1 MNGSDLADFA
11 FNEANITYDMS
22 GEEGVIDTWNANENW
37 SWDLYYWDNNNESWS
52 NNISQDLD
60 EIQVSVGTHL
70 AWVASNANLTNL
82 PPGVDC
88 NGNGWIMGSGSSAH
102 CMCDE
107 GFERSDGNW
116 LGCSLIGTENTNSS
130 EVNPHDA
137 SLGEYG
143 VGHSTVTFILDKQT
157 RKRVAWT
164 GINWDVQEF
173 LLDIQAL
180 SSE

>member
-1 MNGSDLADFA
+1 L
-11 FNEANITYDMS
+11 NE
-22 GEEGVIDTWNANENW
+22 TWSLSE
-37 SWDLYYWDNNNESWS
+37 
-52 NNISQDLD
+52 SQDISSID
-60 EIQVSVGTHL
+60 IDINTHL
-70 AWVASNANLTNL
+70 AWVSSNSNLSHL
-82 PPGVDC
+82 LPGVDC
-88 NGNGWIMGSGSSAH
+88 NGKGWIMGSGVSAH

-107 GFERSDGNW
+107 GYERPDGNW
-116 LGCSLIGTENTNSS
+116 LGCIMIGIDDTNSS
-130 EVNPHDA
+130 ETVDPHEQ

-180 SSE
+180 STE

>member
-1 MNGSDLADFA
+1 
-11 FNEANITYDMS
+11 
-22 GEEGVIDTWNANENW
+22 
-37 SWDLYYWDNNNESWS
+37 
-52 NNISQDLD
+52 
-60 EIQVSVGTHL
+60 
-70 AWVASNANLTNL
+70 VASNANLTEL

-88 NGNGWIMGSGSSAH
+88 NAKGWMMGTGSSAH

-107 GFERSDGNW
+107 GYERTDGNW
-116 LGCSLIGTENTNSS
+116 FGCFIVGDQDNNTS
-130 EVNPHDA
+130 EVNAHAA

-164 GINWDVQEF
+164 GIDWNVQEF
-173 LLDIQAL
+173 LLDIHAL

>member
-1 MNGSDLADFA
+1 
-11 FNEANITYDMS
+11 MS
-22 GEEGVIDTWNANENW
+22 YNLSNNMGVIGDWSSDSNW
-37 SWDLYYWDNNNESWS
+37 SWLLHYWDNVNEKWTLSES
-52 NNISQDLD
+52 QNISSFD
-60 EIQVSVGTHL
+60 VGIDTHL
-70 AWVASNANLTNL
+70 AWVSSNSNLSSL
-82 PPGVDC
+82 SPGVDC
-88 NGNGWIMGSGSSAH
+88 NGNGWIMGSGNSAH

-107 GFERSDGNW
+107 GYERPDGDW
-116 LGCSLIGTENTNSS
+116 LGCILTGNGDSNSS
-130 EVNPHDA
+130 DMVDPHEE

-180 SSE
+180 STE

>member
-1 MNGSDLADFA
+1 
-11 FNEANITYDMS
+11 
-22 GEEGVIDTWNANENW
+22 
-37 SWDLYYWDNNNESWS
+37 
-52 NNISQDLD
+52 
-60 EIQVSVGTHL
+60 
-70 AWVASNANLTNL
+70 
-82 PPGVDC
+82 
-88 NGNGWIMGSGSSAH
+88 MGSGASAH

-107 GFERSDGNW
+107 GYERPDGNW
-116 LGCSLIGTENTNSS
+116 LGCVIIGTDNTNSS
-130 EVNPHDA
+130 ETVDPHEQ

-180 SSE
+180 STE